1 MKIEYVYQEPKE
13 KPIEKAE
20 FKVFGPCDVAVE
32 VIERGSFIYI
42 THRYGEYVVTARY
55 ARVDFADFCALVN
68 RINRQINGGA

>member
-42 THRYGEYVVTARY
+42 THRYVDHVVTASYMR
-55 ARVDFADFCALVN
+55 RDFTDFTALIN